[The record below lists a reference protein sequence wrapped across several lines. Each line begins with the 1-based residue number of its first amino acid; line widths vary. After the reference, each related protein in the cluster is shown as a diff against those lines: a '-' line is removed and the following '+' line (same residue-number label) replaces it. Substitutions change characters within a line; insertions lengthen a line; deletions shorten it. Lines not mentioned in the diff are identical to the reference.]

1 MPHRRRWHTVVG
13 DSPELL
19 DVLAAPY
26 GTYVGLAVCRPVPGA
41 TSLAAIS
48 VDLLCALGKTEALTQ
63 KGRVGLS
70 VAEEWLQAHMLG
82 WLFVVGADGLDAKL
96 WRAMCRLGE
105 GCGFDVVFVSADPA
119 RWIADLAGVVHPG
132 EEIWLQI
139 DPERRAVLAPVGTA
153 LPDAGFPALP
163 AACAALLEPEHA
175 ARAQA
180 IYDECLVAAF
190 DALAADRL
198 LERPDADHAFRC
210 ALGRVPDHSGVAL
223 AIHALRAA
231 GILRGYHIS
240 VTEDYDGVPVGGVAF
255 DDLLTAE
262 RLAQLGRLLSPA
274 EAAAGILAGMPG
286 GLRCG
291 AIAEAGTW
299 VMVDDTWQ
307 AVPAV
312 GQALVRAWA
321 RSRAE
326 PGQRPCVA
334 PARHR
339 DPRYGALWRS
349 IPPTGLSLA
358 CEPIACG
365 SFRMIGDP
373 PMNWARPPRS
383 RPRRG
388 PAGHPPAG

>member
-1 MPHRRRWHTVVG
+1 MPHRRRWNTVVG

-19 DVLAAPY
+19 EVLAAPY
-26 GTYVGLAVCRPVPGA
+26 GTHVGVAVCRPVPGA

-63 KGRVGLS
+63 KGRVGLP
-70 VAEEWLQAHMLG
+70 VAEEWLQAHLLG

-96 WRAMCRLGE
+96 WRELCSLGE
-105 GCGFDVVFVSADPA
+105 RCGFNVVFVSANPA
-119 RWIADLAGVVHPG
+119 RWIADLAGVVHAG
-132 EEIWLQI
+132 EEIWLRI
-139 DPERRAVLAPVGTA
+139 DPERQAVLAPVGTA
-153 LPDAGFPALP
+153 LPDVGFPALP
-163 AACAALLEPEHA
+163 AACAALLDPEHA

-198 LERPDADHAFRC
+198 LERGDADHAFRC
-210 ALGRVPDHSGVAL
+210 ALGRVPDHSGLAL
-223 AIHALRAA
+223 ATHALRAA

-240 VTEDYDGVPVGGVAF
+240 FTEDYDGVPVGGVAF

-262 RLAQLGRLLSPA
+262 RLAQLGRLLSPEA
-274 EAAAGILAGMPG
+274 AAAGILAGMPG
-286 GLRCG
+286 GSRVG
-291 AIAEAGTW
+291 AVAETGAS
-299 VMVDDTWQ
+299 VMLDDTWQ
-307 AVPAV
+307 AVPAA

-326 PGQRPCVA
+326 PGQRLCAA

-339 DPRYGALWRS
+339 DRRHRALYQS
-349 IPPTGLSLA
+349 IPPAGLRVA

-373 PMNWARPPRS
+373 PMNWARPPLS